1 MPGLV
6 VVVPGTVADMYGLLK
21 SAIRD
26 PNPVIFIE
34 SEKMYNYQGE
44 LPEEEY
50 FTPIGKGIIHRE
62 GSDVTLVTWS
72 IMVHVAMEAAK
83 QLEKEKYICGNY

>member
-62 GSDVTLVTWS
+62 VVTLPWLHGLSWYTLLW
-72 IMVHVAMEAAK
+72 K
-83 QLEKEKYICGNY
+83 RPNN